1 MDREFYA
8 MLVVGFSE
16 GVDRTSRAMFDE
28 RLAQLGWRKLTDA
41 AWTLEFEPRSRVTRA
56 DTVALHLK
64 LATEY
69 ARIEAG
75 QRHAAVHFGDD
86 EPARM

>member
-8 MLVVGFSE
+8 MLVVGFSDS
-16 GVDRTSRAMFDE
+16 VDRTSCAMFAE
-28 RLAQLGWRKLTDA
+28 RLTQLGWRKLTDA

-64 LATEY
+64 LASEF
-69 ARIEAG
+69 ARIPAD
-75 QRHAAVHFGDD
+75 QRQAFVQFGDD
-86 EPARM
+86 EPARI